1 MKVKDFDIG
10 FSVCLREKVY
20 VLKDEG
26 GAVENELLPHFTLS
40 VSFEIVVAV
49 VFSDLSFVVFI
60 S

>member
-20 VLKDEG
+20 VLQGEG
-26 GAVENELLPHFTLS
+26 GAVENELLPYFTLS
-40 VSFEIVVAV
+40 VSFAIVVAV